1 MHYADIK
8 KADIANGLGV
18 RVSVLLVVVIINV
31 KIVLIKKLGILIMEK
46 NLHKKK

>member
-18 RVSVLLVVVIINV
+18 RVSVFIIV
-31 KIVLIKKLGILIMEK
+31 KIVLIKKHGTLIMEK
-46 NLHKKK
+46 NLQKMK